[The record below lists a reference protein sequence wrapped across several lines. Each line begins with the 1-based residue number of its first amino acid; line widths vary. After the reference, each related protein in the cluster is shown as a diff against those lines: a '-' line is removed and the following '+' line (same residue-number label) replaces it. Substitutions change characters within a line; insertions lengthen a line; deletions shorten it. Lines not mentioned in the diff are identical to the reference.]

1 MSGKSAVRGWNHL
14 LPVASRRL
22 HRLFN
27 GTCALHAPRCVP
39 RCVPYDPKESFA
51 PILVAGWR
59 QIPETHRSFQF
70 FFCFFAFLFLFV
82 HSKSRFAREC
92 VIHVVNFFWK
102 VENKLEVEII
112 RIGIG
117 WNSNAFMY
125 MFLYK
130 LLWNWKPN
138 FIMMKLTLQ
147 IINMF
152 NYFCLRLSHFSKNF
166 IKGDVIGTGFFHSVL
181 LISMGLRFC
190 DWTSRLISILHSF
203 HSRAKKLNY
212 LPPYFVLFTNIRVS
226 AWYI

>member
-1 MSGKSAVRGWNHL
+1 M
-14 LPVASRRL
+14 
-22 HRLFN
+22 
-27 GTCALHAPRCVP
+27 
-39 RCVPYDPKESFA
+39 
-51 PILVAGWR
+51 I
-59 QIPETHRSFQF
+59 IF
-70 FFCFFAFLFLFV
+70 FF
-82 HSKSRFAREC
+82 RR
-92 VIHVVNFFWK
+92 IIR
-102 VENKLEVEII
+102 II

-147 IINMF
+147 VINMF

-212 LPPYFVLFTNIRVS
+212 LPPYFVLFTNIHCIGVIYLIYFQLGSFELRIVPVQFLFHIQM
-226 AWYI
+226 WTNGTIYIKFYYTRYNNFKKSQLKIPLPFFHNLIETFINLTKHDFLFVAG